1 MSGRFVC
8 RRAEEPLPGISD
20 TSSGTEDVPPGA
32 SPPSIASFDFSMR
45 MSYKTSESRRV
56 EGTRKEPD
64 RFPWRPEPVTGTIAG
79 VATTVKGEITNHV
92 TSLNDIPVAG
102 AGRSHI
108 AAMGNAKTQE
118 TLARK
123 LERKKE
129 LEQEQYTMIV
139 DLYGHYRNGT
149 FLSIDIVN
157 STKLKEGEDSLKV
170 IQTFQAFHRYIAEHI
185 TGSLASVFSG
195 DGVMCLYEAP
205 QKAVDIAIS
214 IFSGLKQFNK
224 EQSSLRRYLD
234 IRVGINTGTLLLDDV
249 QDLGR
254 ITERDIDIAG
264 HLQKYGRPGELLISA
279 STWERIANKT
289 DFKKR
294 WQTIDDTVVYKY
306 RRTFSPSAHRGR
318 SSFSL
323 SRFHGASWG
332 LKVPRL
338 MSSRKVVLSL
348 LALLVLVSGL
358 LLYSNWKSGFPLPLA
373 GEKVPVV
380 INNQIKNLG
389 QGRYLTEAKIRQGN
403 SLIPLP
409 NTVFLV
415 IPKEK
420 NTQYNRKNG
429 IYENKIYPLE
439 KQGDGRYYVSRYGIF
454 AVQVEIL
461 DDYFIFLTRKDAEN
475 YLQGRSDKEG

>member
-1 MSGRFVC
+1 
-8 RRAEEPLPGISD
+8 
-20 TSSGTEDVPPGA
+20 
-32 SPPSIASFDFSMR
+32 
-45 MSYKTSESRRV
+45 
-56 EGTRKEPD
+56 
-64 RFPWRPEPVTGTIAG
+64 VTGTIAG
-79 VATTVKGEITNHV
+79 AENTVKHEIMNTASSTNDV
-92 TSLNDIPVAG
+92 PIAAAD
-102 AGRSHI
+102 RSHI
-108 AAMGNAKTQE
+108 AGRGNAEEQE
-118 TLARK
+118 TLAKK

-129 LEQEQYTMIV
+129 LEQEQYKMIV

-205 QKAVDIAIS
+205 QKAVDIAIN
-214 IFSGLKQFNK
+214 ILSGLKQFNK
-224 EQSSLRRYLD
+224 EQSSLRRYLNVR
-234 IRVGINTGTLLLDDV
+234 IGINTGTLLLDDV
-249 QDLGR
+249 KDLGQ

-306 RRTFSPSAHRGR
+306 RRTFSPSARRGR
-318 SSFSL
+318 SSLSL
-323 SRFHGASWG
+323 ASSHGALWG
-332 LKVPRL
+332 LRIPRL

-348 LALLVLVSGL
+348 LTLLLLVSGL
-358 LLYSNWKSGFPLPLA
+358 LLYNHWKSGLPLPLA

-380 INNQIKNLG
+380 VNNQIKNLG
-389 QGRYLTEAKIRQGN
+389 QSKYLTEAKIRQGN
-403 SLIPLP
+403 SLVPLP
-409 NTVFLV
+409 NNVFLV
-415 IPKEK
+415 IPRER

-439 KQGDGRYYVSRYGIF
+439 KQGDGKYYVSRYGIF
-454 AVQVEIL
+454 AVQVEL
-461 DDYFIFLTRKDAEN
+461 MDDYLIFLTRKDAEN
-475 YLQGRSDKEG
+475 YLRGKPEKEG